1 GRPEVLSVVSATG
14 GSEDELLAAAAA
26 VERQSEHPIASAIVR
41 AAEQRGL
48 RIPAVTDFK
57 AEPGKGIS
65 GVVNG
70 RRVTLGS
77 AAMTGGSGIV
87 EGSIAAQESQLL
99 SQGATIVY
107 VSSNDALLGI
117 IAVTDKIKESTP
129 HAVKLLHDEGLKL
142 VMLTGDNQSA
152 AKRVAESLHID
163 EYHANHLPAQ
173 KLESVKQLQR
183 NGIVAMAGDGINDA

>member
-1 GRPEVLSVVSATG
+1 MTG
-14 GSEDELLAAAAA
+14 SRQLRRGFTLVELL
-26 VERQSEHPIASAIVR
+26 
-41 AAEQRGL
+41 
-48 RIPAVTDFK
+48 
-57 AEPGKGIS
+57 
-65 GVVNG
+65 VV
-70 RRVTLGS
+70 
-77 AAMTGGSGIV
+77 I
-87 EGSIAAQESQLL
+87 
-99 SQGATIVY
+99 
-107 VSSNDALLGI
+107 GI

-183 NGIVAMAGDGINDA
+183 NGIVAMAGDGINDAPALAQATVPPRGAWPT